1 MPRAGLTR
9 ERLIK
14 AAAKFADEHGF
25 DLLTLA
31 ALARQFDVKLPSLY
45 SHVKNSDD
53 LKTGVALFAL
63 SELAGRADEAIAG
76 RAGKDALIALANV
89 HRTFAG
95 EHPGLFQAARF
106 RIDARA
112 AAASGGARLSRTS
125 QAVLRGYPLTETD
138 RIHAIRLLGSFFLG
152 FSVLELAGSF
162 SHSQPEAEISWLR
175 SLDALDALLRGWAI
189 SSSDT
194 PSTLAN

>member
-9 ERLIK
+9 ERLVE
-14 AAAKFADEHGF
+14 AAASFADEHGF

-31 ALARQFDVKLPSLY
+31 ALARQFDVKLASLY
-45 SHVKNSDD
+45 SHVRNSDD

-63 SELAGRADEAIAG
+63 SVLADRADEAVRG
-76 RAGKDALIALANV
+76 RAGRDALIALANV
-89 HRTFAG
+89 HRDFAR

-106 RIDARA
+106 RIDDTT
-112 AAASGGARLSRTS
+112 AAASGGARLSRTI

-162 SHSQPEAEISWLR
+162 SHSPPEAEISWLR
-175 SLDALDALLRGWAI
+175 SLDALDTLLKSWASP
-189 SSSDT
+189 SSNI
-194 PSTLAN
+194 PSPFSN